1 MKSNPHLT
9 QRNMKHLITILLL
22 TVSSAVFAQ
31 EEKVKTEIVTI
42 ALDEFIDGKFFHNGK
57 DIVDFSAN
65 PTAIGE
71 VMTYEGSPRLVIRH
85 TQAEFTQKDTLPAPA
100 AWVDLPA
107 NTNRVLLACLKSK
120 DKPLKIV
127 AYDIGSAKLA
137 LGDYRV
143 FNFSRSTVSLILGTE
158 KRAVN
163 SGSNE
168 IVSNAKWAKN
178 VMELDVMIAMVKDNK
193 AKPVYSSQWGHRPGR
208 RNYIFVFDGP
218 FEYKPL
224 HICRFYDVPPVVAK
238 NAP

>member
-1 MKSNPHLT
+1 MK
-9 QRNMKHLITILLL
+9 KIIVALLFTL
-22 TVSSAVFAQ
+22 SSVVFSQ
-31 EEKVKTEIVTI
+31 EEKIKTEIVTI
-42 ALDEFIDGKFFHNGK
+42 ALDEFVDGKFFHNGK

-71 VMTYEGSPRLVIRH
+71 VMAYEGPPRLVIRN
-85 TQAEFTQKDTLPAPA
+85 TQAEFSQKEPLPAPT

-107 NTNRVLLACLKSK
+107 KTNRVLLACLKSK
-120 DKPLKIV
+120 DKPMKIV
-127 AYDIGSAKLA
+127 AYDIGSAKLG

-143 FNFSRSTVSLILGTE
+143 FNFSRSTTSLILGSE

-168 IVSNAKWAKN
+168 IVSSAKWKKT

-208 RNYIFVFDGP
+208 RNYIFIFDGP
-218 FEYKPL
+218 YEYKPL

-238 NAP
+238 NES